1 MKKIITIIFFAL
13 IVFSLCYAKGSA
25 ITVAFLSPEGNMDND
40 GKDMFV
46 SSVEKNFIKKGYTV
60 VDRRRMEQITKEIL
74 LQNSGMVDE
83 TAAAE
88 AGKLLK
94 VDYLVSI
101 KVNSQQTQQLLR
113 EKQAQNAVNFWGA
126 RLDYSKMTIDSS
138 GYDLITAIWEVVRL
152 DIDMLQVET
161 GQKVVIANETG
172 VKTGIS
178 SDKIGARI
186 VKNIDKQ
193 LKKIEKQKNKK

>member
-1 MKKIITIIFFAL
+1 MKRIITIIFFAL

>member
-1 MKKIITIIFFAL
+1 MKRIITIIFFAL

-138 GYDLITAIWEVVRL
+138 GYDLITAIWEAVRL